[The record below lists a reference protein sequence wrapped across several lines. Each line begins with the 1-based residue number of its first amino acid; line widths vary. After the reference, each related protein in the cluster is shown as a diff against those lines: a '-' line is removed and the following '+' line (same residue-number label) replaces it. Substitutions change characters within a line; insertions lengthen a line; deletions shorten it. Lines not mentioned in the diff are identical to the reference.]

1 MLKIFKRNRPQHRAE
16 SKQSPSISIE
26 DLLVA
31 RWFGLTPE
39 QWGDMPA
46 IAKVDKRESYA
57 QAWGFGA

>member
-1 MLKIFKRNRPQHRAE
+1 MRNIFKRRRPTPTHRAT
-16 SKQSPSISIE
+16 PPAISIP

-39 QWGDMPA
+39 QWADMPA

-57 QAWGFGA
+57 QAWRLGA

>member
-1 MLKIFKRNRPQHRAE
+1 MRNIFKRNRPTHLAE
-16 SKQSPSISIE
+16 PVKLSVQ

-39 QWGDMPA
+39 QWNDMPA

-57 QAWGFGA
+57 QAWGMAS